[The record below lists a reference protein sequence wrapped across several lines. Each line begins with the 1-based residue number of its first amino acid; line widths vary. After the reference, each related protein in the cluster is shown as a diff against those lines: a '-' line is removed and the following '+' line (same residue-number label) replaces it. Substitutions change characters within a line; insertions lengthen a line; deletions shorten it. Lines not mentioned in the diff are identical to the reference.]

1 MFGLFKAGPAD
12 AFGKELAAF
21 FMERFKT
28 LEKVTAKKH
37 AEKVN
42 DILNKMALQLDK
54 FKAEHK
60 PGIVQKAKLAN
71 SFRWALQEAGLEK
84 AQLEELVTWLTR
96 KMG

>member
-21 FMERFKT
+21 FMERLKA
-28 LEKVTAKKH
+28 LENVTPKKH

-42 DILNKMALQLDK
+42 DILSKMALKVDK
-54 FKAEHK
+54 FKQENK
-60 PGIVQKAKLAN
+60 PGVMQKAKLAN
-71 SFRWALQEAGLEK
+71 SFRWALQDAGLEK

-96 KMG
+96 KMS